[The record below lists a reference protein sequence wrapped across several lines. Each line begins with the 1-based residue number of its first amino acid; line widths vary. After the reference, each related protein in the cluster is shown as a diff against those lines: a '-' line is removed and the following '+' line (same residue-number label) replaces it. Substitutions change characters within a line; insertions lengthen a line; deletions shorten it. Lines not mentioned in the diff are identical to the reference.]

1 MNNKRR
7 AEIRKI
13 NMVLETI
20 LSDIERVKDEEE
32 LAYDNMPENLQ
43 YSDRGEASQ
52 EAIDCLEEVYNNM
65 EEIID
70 LLEEVV

>member
-13 NMVLETI
+13 HMVLETI

>member
-13 NMVLETI
+13 HMALETI
-20 LSDIERVKDEEE
+20 LSDIERIKGEEE
-32 LAYDNMPENLQ
+32 LAYENMPENLQ

>member
-13 NMVLETI
+13 HMVLETI

-32 LAYDNMPENLQ
+32 FAYDNMPENLQ

>member
-7 AEIRKI
+7 TEIRKI
-13 NMVLETI
+13 RMVLETI

>member
-13 NMVLETI
+13 HMILETI

>member
-13 NMVLETI
+13 HMALETI
-20 LSDIERVKDEEE
+20 LVDIERVKGEEE

>member
-13 NMVLETI
+13 HMVLETI
-20 LSDIERVKDEEE
+20 LSDIERVKSEEE
-32 LAYDNMPENLQ
+32 LAYENMPENLQ

>member
-13 NMVLETI
+13 HMALETI

>member
-1 MNNKRR
+1 MNKKRR

-13 NMVLETI
+13 HMVLETI
-20 LSDIERVKDEEE
+20 LSDIERVKGEEE

>member
-1 MNNKRR
+1 
-7 AEIRKI
+7 
-13 NMVLETI
+13 MVLETI
-20 LSDIERVKDEEE
+20 LSDIERVKGEEE

>member
-13 NMVLETI
+13 HMALETI
-20 LSDIERVKDEEE
+20 LVDIERVKDEEE

>member
-13 NMVLETI
+13 HKVLETI

>member
-1 MNNKRR
+1 
-7 AEIRKI
+7 
-13 NMVLETI
+13 MVLETI
-20 LSDIERVKDEEE
+20 LADIERVKGEEE

-43 YSDRGEASQ
+43 YSDRGETSQ

>member
-13 NMVLETI
+13 HMVLETI
-20 LSDIERVKDEEE
+20 LADIERVKGEEE

>member
-1 MNNKRR
+1 M
-7 AEIRKI
+7 A
-13 NMVLETI
+13 LETI
-20 LSDIERVKDEEE
+20 LADIERVKGEEE

-52 EAIDCLEEVYNNM
+52 EAIDYLEEVYNNM